1 MKNVFVE
8 KFGGASV
15 NTAEAV
21 RNVASILR
29 KEEKKRVVV
38 FSAMGKTTN
47 AIEDIINEFCKT
59 GNLEESLVDRVREFH
74 LNIFDSLLKNDEKR
88 KEILEIIDGL
98 AHAIKE
104 NRDEPYDKLYD
115 STVVFGE
122 ILSLKII
129 SAYFS
134 SIGLEHR
141 AVDSRKI
148 IKTNDNYRSAEP
160 LWNESNEKIR
170 ELIIKE
176 LEDCNTI
183 ITQGFMAGGPNGVS
197 TTLGREGSDFSAAI
211 IAYCLDAQSL
221 TIWKDVD
228 GLLNADP
235 KHFNKTIKFETIP
248 FREAIELSYY
258 GASIIH
264 PKTIKPLE
272 NKDIPLYV
280 KSFLNPS
287 EKGTIIC
294 KCKEID
300 PLMPSYIFK
309 DNQILLSL
317 TPKDFSFITENNL
330 SEIFGLFSRF
340 GIRINLMQNSALS
353 FSLCFDQVNPKILKQ
368 ILRELSINYK
378 VKYNKGLRLITIR
391 HFDDESISKLIQ
403 DYEIIIEQRSRITA
417 QFLVKP

>member
-1 MKNVFVE
+1 M
-8 KFGGASV
+8 
-15 NTAEAV
+15 
-21 RNVASILR
+21 
-29 KEEKKRVVV
+29 
-38 FSAMGKTTN
+38 
-47 AIEDIINEFCKT
+47 
-59 GNLEESLVDRVREFH
+59 
-74 LNIFDSLLKNDEKR
+74 
-88 KEILEIIDGL
+88 
-98 AHAIKE
+98 
-104 NRDEPYDKLYD
+104 
-115 STVVFGE
+115 
-122 ILSLKII
+122 
-129 SAYFS
+129 
-134 SIGLEHR
+134 
-141 AVDSRKI
+141 
-148 IKTNDNYRSAEP
+148 
-160 LWNESNEKIR
+160 
-170 ELIIKE
+170 
-176 LEDCNTI
+176 
-183 ITQGFMAGGPNGVS
+183 
-197 TTLGREGSDFSAAI
+197 
-211 IAYCLDAQSL
+211 
-221 TIWKDVD
+221 D

-235 KHFNKTIKFETIP
+235 KHFNKTVKFETIP

-317 TPKDFSFITENNL
+317 TPKDFSFIAENNL

-368 ILRELSINYK
+368 TLRELSINYK